1 MEESGNNAFN
11 PVSSTE
17 LSSPP
22 APSRSGASKIGQNA
36 TYSFLPNLLASVA
49 HPSIL
54 PVNFT
59 FRFRDLVRVLLLPIP
74 TEPPSSPT
82 AAVILLIH
90 LTASP
95 GSISRG
101 STPDIGCDWASKR
114 SQISFLA

>member
-22 APSRSGASKIGQNA
+22 APSRSGASKISQNA

-49 HPSIL
+49 HPSIF

-59 FRFRDLVRVLLLPIP
+59 SRFRDLVRVLLLPIP

-82 AAVILLIH
+82 AAAVILLIH

-95 GSISRG
+95 GSISR
-101 STPDIGCDWASKR
+101 PDIGCDWASKR
-114 SQISFLA
+114 SRISSLD